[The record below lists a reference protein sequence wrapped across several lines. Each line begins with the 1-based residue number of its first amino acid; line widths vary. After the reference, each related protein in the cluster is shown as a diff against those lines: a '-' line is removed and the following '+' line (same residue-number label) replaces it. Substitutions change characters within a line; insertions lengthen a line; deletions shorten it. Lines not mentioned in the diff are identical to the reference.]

1 MQRLQHKVLHL
12 VAVLL
17 VVTFVTFTLM
27 NLLPGDVALAILGN
41 GATPEGVARVRV
53 ELGLN
58 DPLWLRYVRWLIRIA
73 HGDFGRSYISG
84 ELVSE
89 ALARSLP
96 VSVELMALSLV
107 LSVSLAIPTG
117 LIAAYRAGRP
127 VDRFLGLVASVL
139 LAVPSFI
146 LSLVMMFLFALGL
159 GWFPAVGYVPIS
171 EGVLANL
178 RTLAIPVATLALVEW
193 PGFMLILRSDAIE
206 VLQQDYILLA
216 KAKGLRDG
224 QILFRHVLKLSSFTL
239 LTVIGWTVATLIA
252 GALVIENIF
261 ALPGVGRLI
270 VSAIS
275 SRDFMVVQGAVTIV
289 AVGYVLV
296 NFAVDMLYAMLDP
309 RIIR

>member
-1 MQRLQHKVLHL
+1 LQRLQHKVLHL

>member
-1 MQRLQHKVLHL
+1 M
-12 VAVLL
+12 
-17 VVTFVTFTLM
+17 
-27 NLLPGDVALAILGN
+27 
-41 GATPEGVARVRV
+41 
-53 ELGLN
+53 
-58 DPLWLRYVRWLIRIA
+58 
-73 HGDFGRSYISG
+73 
-84 ELVSE
+84 
-89 ALARSLP
+89 
-96 VSVELMALSLV
+96 SVELMALSLV

-117 LIAAYRAGRP
+117 LLAAYRAGRP
-127 VDRFLGLVASVL
+127 VDRVLGLVASVL

-146 LSLVMMFLFALGL
+146 LGLVMMFLFALGL
-159 GWFPAVGYVPIS
+159 GWFPAVGYVPLS

-178 RTLAIPVATLALVEW
+178 RTFAIPVATLALVEW

-216 KAKGLRDG
+216 KAKGLRDRR
-224 QILFRHVLKLSSFTL
+224 ILFRHVLKLSSFTL
-239 LTVIGWTVATLIA
+239 LTVIGLTVAALIG

-289 AVGYVLV
+289 AVGFVLI

-309 RIIR
+309 RVRR

>member
-1 MQRLQHKVLHL
+1 
-12 VAVLL
+12 
-17 VVTFVTFTLM
+17 
-27 NLLPGDVALAILGN
+27 
-41 GATPEGVARVRV
+41 
-53 ELGLN
+53 
-58 DPLWLRYVRWLIRIA
+58 
-73 HGDFGRSYISG
+73 
-84 ELVSE
+84 
-89 ALARSLP
+89 
-96 VSVELMALSLV
+96 
-107 LSVSLAIPTG
+107 
-117 LIAAYRAGRP
+117 
-127 VDRFLGLVASVL
+127 
-139 LAVPSFI
+139 
-146 LSLVMMFLFALGL
+146 
-159 GWFPAVGYVPIS
+159 
-171 EGVLANL
+171 
-178 RTLAIPVATLALVEW
+178 
-193 PGFMLILRSDAIE
+193 MLILRSDAIE

>member
-1 MQRLQHKVLHL
+1 LQRLQHKFLHL
-12 VAVLL
+12 VVVLL

-41 GATPEGVARVRV
+41 GATPEGIARVRV

-58 DPLWLRYVRWLIRIA
+58 DPLWLRYVRWLTQIA

-84 ELVSE
+84 EPVAE
-89 ALARSLP
+89 ALLRSLP
-96 VSVELMALSLV
+96 VSVELMALSLM

-117 LIAAYRAGRP
+117 LLAAYTAGRP
-127 VDRFLGLVASVL
+127 VDRVLGLVASVF

-146 LSLVMMFLFALGL
+146 LSLIMMFWFALGL
-159 GWFPAVGYVPIS
+159 GWFPAVGYVPLS
-171 EGVLANL
+171 GGVSANL
-178 RTLAIPVATLALVEW
+178 RTFAIPAATLALVEW
-193 PGFMLILRSDAIE
+193 PGFMMILRSDAIE
-206 VLQQDYILLA
+206 VLQQDYVLLA
-216 KAKGLRDG
+216 RAKGLRDG
-224 QILFRHVLKLSSFTL
+224 RILFRHVLKLSSFTL
-239 LTVIGWTVATLIA
+239 LTVMGLTVAALIA

-289 AVGYVLV
+289 AVGFVLI
-296 NFAVDMLYAMLDP
+296 NFAVDMLYPALDP
-309 RIIR
+309 RVTR

>member
-1 MQRLQHKVLHL
+1 MQRLQHKFLHL
-12 VAVLL
+12 VVVLL
-17 VVTFVTFTLM
+17 VVTFVTFTLV
-27 NLLPGDVALAILGN
+27 NLLPGDLALAILGN

-58 DPLWLRYVRWLIRIA
+58 DPLWLRYVRWLTQIA

-84 ELVSE
+84 EPVTE
-89 ALARSLP
+89 ALVRSLP

-117 LIAAYRAGRP
+117 LLAAYRAGRP
-127 VDRFLGLVASVL
+127 VDRVLGLVASVL

-146 LSLVMMFLFALGL
+146 LGLVMMFLFALGL
-159 GWFPAVGYVPIS
+159 GWFPAVGYVPLS

-178 RTLAIPVATLALVEW
+178 RTFAIPVATLALVEW

-216 KAKGLRDG
+216 KAKGLRDRR
-224 QILFRHVLKLSSFTL
+224 ILFRHVLKLSSFTL
-239 LTVIGWTVATLIA
+239 LTVIGLTVAALIG

-289 AVGYVLV
+289 AVGFVLI

-309 RIIR
+309 RVRR

>member
-1 MQRLQHKVLHL
+1 MRRLQHKFLHL
-12 VAVLL
+12 VVVLF

-27 NLLPGDVALAILGN
+27 NLLPGDVAFAILGN

-58 DPLWLRYVRWLIRIA
+58 DPLWLRYVRWLTQIA
-73 HGDFGRSYISG
+73 RGDFGRSYISG
-84 ELVSE
+84 EPVAGALV
-89 ALARSLP
+89 RSLP
-96 VSVELMALSLV
+96 VSIELMALSLV

-117 LIAAYRAGRP
+117 LIAAYTAERP
-127 VDRFLGLVASVL
+127 VDRLLGLVASVF
-139 LAVPSFI
+139 LAVPNFI
-146 LSLVMMFLFALGL
+146 LGLVMMFFFALEL
-159 GWFPAVGYVPIS
+159 GWFPAVGYVPLS

-178 RTLAIPVATLALVEW
+178 RTFAIPAATLALVEW

-239 LTVIGWTVATLIA
+239 LTVIGYAVAALIG

-270 VSAIS
+270 VGAIS

-289 AVGYVLV
+289 ALGFVLV
-296 NFAVDMLYAMLDP
+296 NFVVDMLYAMLDP
-309 RIIR
+309 RVAR

>member
-1 MQRLQHKVLHL
+1 MQRLQHKFLHL
-12 VAVLL
+12 VVVLL
-17 VVTFVTFTLM
+17 VVTFVTFTLV

-58 DPLWLRYVRWLIRIA
+58 DPFWLRYVRWLIQIA
-73 HGDFGRSYISG
+73 HGDFGRSYISR
-84 ELVSE
+84 ESVTE
-89 ALARSLP
+89 ALVRSVP

-159 GWFPAVGYVPIS
+159 GWFPAVGYVPLS

-216 KAKGLRDG
+216 KAKGLRDRR
-224 QILFRHVLKLSSFTL
+224 ILFRHVLKLSSFTL

-296 NFAVDMLYAMLDP
+296 NFAVDMLYTMLDP
-309 RIIR
+309 RILR

>member
-1 MQRLQHKVLHL
+1 MQQLQHKFLHL
-12 VAVLL
+12 VVVLL
-17 VVTFVTFTLM
+17 VVTFVTFTLV
-27 NLLPGDVALAILGN
+27 NLLPGDLALAILGN

-58 DPLWLRYVRWLIRIA
+58 DPLWLRYVRWLTRIA

-84 ELVSE
+84 EPVTE
-89 ALARSLP
+89 ALVRSLP

-117 LIAAYRAGRP
+117 LVAAYRAGRP
-127 VDRFLGLVASVL
+127 VDRVLGLVASVL

-146 LSLVMMFLFALGL
+146 LGLVMMFLFALGL
-159 GWFPAVGYVPIS
+159 GWFPAVGYVPLS
-171 EGVLANL
+171 EDALANL
-178 RTLAIPVATLALVEW
+178 RTLAIPAATLALVEW

-224 QILFRHVLKLSSFTL
+224 RILFRHVLKLSSFTL
-239 LTVIGWTVATLIA
+239 LTVIGLTVAALIG

-289 AVGYVLV
+289 AVGFVLI
-296 NFAVDMLYAMLDP
+296 NFAVDMLYVMLDP
-309 RIIR
+309 RVTR

>member
-1 MQRLQHKVLHL
+1 VN
-12 VAVLL
+12 
-17 VVTFVTFTLM
+17 F
-27 NLLPGDVALAILGN
+27 LPGDVALAILGN

-58 DPLWLRYVRWLIRIA
+58 DPLWLRYVRWLTRIA
-73 HGDFGRSYISG
+73 RGDFGRSYISG
-84 ELVSE
+84 EPVTE
-89 ALARSLP
+89 ALVRSLP
-96 VSVELMALSLV
+96 VSIELMALSLV

-127 VDRFLGLVASVL
+127 VDRVLGLVASVL
-139 LAVPSFI
+139 LAVPSFV
-146 LSLVMMFLFALGL
+146 LGLVMMFFFALEL
-159 GWFPAVGYVPIS
+159 GWFPAVGYVPLS

-178 RTLAIPVATLALVEW
+178 RTFAIPAATLALVEW
-193 PGFMLILRSDAIE
+193 PGFMLVLRNDAIE

-239 LTVIGWTVATLIA
+239 ITVIGLTVAALIG

-289 AVGYVLV
+289 AVGFVLI

-309 RIIR
+309 RITR

>member
-1 MQRLQHKVLHL
+1 LQRLQHKFLHL
-12 VAVLL
+12 IVVLL
-17 VVTFVTFTLM
+17 VVTFVTFTLV
-27 NLLPGDVALAILGN
+27 NLLPGDLALAILGT
-41 GATPEGVARVRV
+41 GATPEGVARVRE

-58 DPLWLRYVRWLIRIA
+58 DPLWLRYVRWLTQIA

-84 ELVSE
+84 EPVTE
-89 ALARSLP
+89 ALVRSLP

-117 LIAAYRAGRP
+117 LVAAYRAGRP
-127 VDRFLGLVASVL
+127 VDRVLGLVASVL

-146 LSLVMMFLFALGL
+146 LGLVMMYLFALGL
-159 GWFPAVGYVPIS
+159 GWFPAVGYVPLS
-171 EGVLANL
+171 EDALANL
-178 RTLAIPVATLALVEW
+178 RTLAIPAATLALVEW

-206 VLQQDYILLA
+206 VLQQDYVLLA

-224 QILFRHVLKLSSFTL
+224 RILFRHVLKLSSFTL
-239 LTVIGWTVATLIA
+239 LTVIGLTVAALIG

-289 AVGYVLV
+289 AVGFVLI
-296 NFAVDMLYAMLDP
+296 NFAVDMLYVMLDP
-309 RIIR
+309 RVTR